1 MNRVASPARSWGE
14 LPESSRVRVRVQGS
28 FGAKNAPQD
37 DNVCFDSAFFVT
49 AFSLTERL
57 VNLMEEAYE
66 EKSDG
71 GGDED

>member
-14 LPESSRVRVRVQGS
+14 LPESSRVRERVQGS
-28 FGAKNAPQD
+28 FGAKGAPQD
-37 DNVCFDSAFFVT
+37 DSVFLAT
-49 AFSLTERL
+49 AFSLAERL